1 MSTDIVDLSA
11 GSIAQEISKKSI
23 SCKDVT
29 TAFLERIDE
38 LNPVLNA
45 VCTLN
50 DQALDQADKADQ
62 RLARGEA
69 ARPLEGVPILIKDIL
84 HTKDVRTTYG
94 SLIRENYVP
103 GEDAVSVERLK
114 DAGAILLGKTNTPE
128 FAHDV
133 NTNNQIFGTTRNP
146 FNVNVTAGGSSGG
159 SGSAVAANLAPI
171 ALGTDLGGSIRV
183 PCSYNSIVG
192 LRPSPGRV
200 PVYPTEFGWDT
211 LVEHVQGPMTRSV
224 ADLGLAMSV
233 LAGPDDRD
241 PSSLPASTHDF
252 NVAASATQSLEGQRI
267 AYVGNLNGLFPL
279 DPEVERLTKAAA
291 RQFES
296 LGCIVE
302 EASFDESDIRE
313 IVTGTRAFGMVG
325 RYAELFDE
333 HKDKMTLQL
342 VNQVTNAL
350 TLDVR
355 TIVNAEKMRTGYWH
369 RVREFFEQY
378 DYMIAPSVG
387 APPFRLDEALPTE
400 VGGVAVERYYDVYL
414 AAYAFSVTG
423 LPVMAV
429 PCGLTAN
436 GLPVGMQI
444 VGHRLR
450 DDSVISAAAVYE
462 HHCVENFVRPD
473 INLGQVK
480 PVSPELATPG
490 LAVTEVVK

>member
-1 MSTDIVDLSA
+1 MNLSA
-11 GSIAQEISKKSI
+11 VSIAQEISKKSI

-29 TAFLERIDE
+29 KAVLERIAE
-38 LNPVLNA
+38 LHPVLNA
-45 VCTLN
+45 GCTLN

-69 ARPLEGVPILIKDIL
+69 ARPLEGVPVLVKDIL

-94 SLIRENYVP
+94 SLVRENYVP
-103 GEDAVSVERLK
+103 AEDAVAVERLK
-114 DAGAILLGKTNTPE
+114 NAGAILLGKTNTPE

-133 NTNNQIFGTTRNP
+133 NTTNQIFGTTRNP

-252 NVAASATQSLEGQRI
+252 NVAASATQSLEGQRS

-279 DPEVERLTKAAA
+279 DPEVEQLTKTAA

-296 LGCIVE
+296 LG
-302 EASFDESDIRE
+302 R
-313 IVTGTRAFGMVG
+313 R
-325 RYAELFDE
+325 
-333 HKDKMTLQL
+333 
-342 VNQVTNAL
+342 
-350 TLDVR
+350 
-355 TIVNAEKMRTGYWH
+355 
-369 RVREFFEQY
+369 
-378 DYMIAPSVG
+378 
-387 APPFRLDEALPTE
+387 
-400 VGGVAVERYYDVYL
+400 
-414 AAYAFSVTG
+414 
-423 LPVMAV
+423 
-429 PCGLTAN
+429 
-436 GLPVGMQI
+436 
-444 VGHRLR
+444 
-450 DDSVISAAAVYE
+450 
-462 HHCVENFVRPD
+462 
-473 INLGQVK
+473 
-480 PVSPELATPG
+480 
-490 LAVTEVVK
+490 